1 MQLFEAHCKQSMS
14 KTYLRSANGR
24 AFLACYFADEKDLLP
39 FYPLHSHEELEIV
52 LVESGSAD
60 ICCNGDCATVHCGD
74 IFIVPPF
81 SSHAIAV
88 HDGDVKLAALVYN
101 FRLAAGNEYVRLGQY
116 AALFNAGRSGVLL
129 HNGCNEKCTKIA
141 IRIAKIMHSPQ
152 EFDDKSVVECLRQ
165 LFEQYALV
173 PHADNDVSRDKRVNA
188 VQGAL
193 RYIATHYAEGFS
205 VADVADYCGYSE
217 FYLMKIFKQFSGLSV
232 VEYANRYRMFVAE
245 KLLVDGSH
253 GIAEVARAVGFDN
266 ISYFNRCFKRL
277 YGTTPTEYIEQIAE

>member
-1 MQLFEAHCKQSMS
+1 MS

-129 HNGCNEKCTKIA
+129 RNGCNEKCTKIA
-141 IRIAKIMHSPQ
+141 IRIAKIMFS
-152 EFDDKSVVECLRQ
+152 SVLRNTNAA
-165 LFEQYALV
+165 YRPTLV
-173 PHADNDVSRDKRVNA
+173 AYNSAYIPCNCINCSCVPCSAIPSA
-188 VQGAL
+188 VTTIISSAFL
-193 RYIATHYAEGFS
+193 TVLSLCATTN
-205 VADVADYCGYSE
+205 
-217 FYLMKIFKQFSGLSV
+217 V
-232 VEYANRYRMFVAE
+232 VR
-245 KLLVDGSH
+245 
-253 GIAEVARAVGFDN
+253 
-266 ISYFNRCFKRL
+266 
-277 YGTTPTEYIEQIAE
+277 P

>member
-1 MQLFEAHCKQSMS
+1 MQLFEAHCKQSRS

-116 AALFNAGRSGVLL
+116 AACSTQVEAACCCATVVTKNARKSQYVLQ
-129 HNGCNEKCTKIA
+129 KSCTRHRNLTTNRWWSACDNCLSNTPLCRMRTTTYLATNASTPCKA
-141 IRIAKIMHSPQ
+141 HCVTSPPITPRG
-152 EFDDKSVVECLRQ
+152 FPS
-165 LFEQYALV
+165 
-173 PHADNDVSRDKRVNA
+173 PTSPTTADTASF
-188 VQGAL
+188 
-193 RYIATHYAEGFS
+193 I
-205 VADVADYCGYSE
+205 
-217 FYLMKIFKQFSGLSV
+217 
-232 VEYANRYRMFVAE
+232 
-245 KLLVDGSH
+245 
-253 GIAEVARAVGFDN
+253 
-266 ISYFNRCFKRL
+266 
-277 YGTTPTEYIEQIAE
+277 